1 MLFRS
6 VVMQNRDGS
15 PNLDGV
21 AAFRKV
27 LRRRVAA
34 VNEEFADNL
43 GSRVFESEEL
53 VDRLCIMSGGHM
65 RILMQMVQK
74 AVDWTDAL
82 PIRKRAVGRA
92 VSSIRET
99 YVDAINGED
108 WELLARVHL
117 AKTFVND
124 ARHDRLVGDRC
135 ILQYCEEV
143 EDEDGEV
150 TVEKWADVHP
160 TILKIDGFQRA
171 LEHVKGEGA

>member
-1 MLFRS
+1 MEGGGEGVGGGGVCWFFFLMIRRPPRSTLFPYTTLFRS
-6 VVMQNRDGS
+6 
-15 PNLDGV
+15 
-21 AAFRKV
+21 
-27 LRRRVAA
+27 
-34 VNEEFADNL
+34 
-43 GSRVFESEEL
+43 
-53 VDRLCIMSGGHM
+53 
-65 RILMQMVQK
+65 MVQK

-171 LEHVKGEGA
+171 LEHVKGEEIGRASCRERV